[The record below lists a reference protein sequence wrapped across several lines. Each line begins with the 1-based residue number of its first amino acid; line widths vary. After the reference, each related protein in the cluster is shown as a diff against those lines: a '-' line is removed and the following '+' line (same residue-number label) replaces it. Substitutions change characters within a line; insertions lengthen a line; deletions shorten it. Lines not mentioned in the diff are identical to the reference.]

1 MTLEEIRK
9 LSIEDVEKRMNEI
22 RSMDLEKA
30 DNIEELTK
38 EVDALTERRN
48 ALKEDASA
56 KKELRAKIAEG
67 AVQTTVIEKPKENRT
82 MTLTKE
88 NYRASEEYRSAFLN
102 NLMGRQLNEEQ
113 RAAFALAGVD
123 PVIPESMQTSII
135 TKVKEYAP
143 ILSEITLLNVNGTVK
158 FAVEG
163 TVAGADVHAEN
174 AEITAATDTLVEV
187 TLSTY
192 EVTKLVQISDSVRTM
207 TINAFESWLID
218 NLSESIAI
226 KIEYLIWNGTGS
238 SQAKGINTIS
248 FDAAHKVEVAKSAS
262 LTAQNVFDLFG
273 KLKTGYARNAKI
285 YMNRKTLFS
294 DFLPLE
300 DKSKN
305 NLVVE
310 NGGTYYVLGTPVELT
325 DSIADHEAVMFDPK
339 KYVANMPENTNIK
352 QSVDLRHNAY
362 LSLGVAQFDGKPALE
377 EAFVKLV
384 KLNS

>member
-1 MTLEEIRK
+1 MTLEEIRT

-22 RSMDLEKA
+22 RSIDLDKA

-67 AVQTTVIEKPKENRT
+67 AVQTTAIDKPKENRT
-82 MTLTKE
+82 MNLTKE

-113 RAAFALAGVD
+113 RAALTLAGVD
-123 PVIPESMQTSII
+123 PVVPEVTQNNII
-135 TKVKEYAP
+135 KKVKEYAP
-143 ILSEITLLNVNGTVK
+143 ILSEITLLNVNGAVK
-158 FAVEG
+158 LSVEG
-163 TVAGADVHAEN
+163 TVAGADTHAEN
-174 AEITAATDTLVEV
+174 GEITASTDTLVEV

-192 EVTKLVQISDSVRTM
+192 EVTKLIQISDSVKTM
-207 TINAFESWLID
+207 TINAFESWLVD

-226 KIEYLIWNGTGS
+226 KIESLIWNGTGS
-238 SQAKGINTIS
+238 AQAKGINTIT

-273 KLKTGYARNAKI
+273 KLKTGYARGAKI

-294 DFLPLE
+294 DFLPLV
-300 DKSKN
+300 DKAKN
-305 NLVVE
+305 DLVVST
-310 NGGTYYVLGTPVELT
+310 GGTYYVLGTPVELT
-325 DSIADHEAVMFDPK
+325 DSIADHEAILCNPK
-339 KYVANMPENTNIK
+339 KYVANMPESTNIK
-352 QSVDLRHNAY
+352 QSDDLRHNAY
-362 LSLGVAQFDGKPALE
+362 LYLGVAQFDGKPALD

-384 KLNS
+384 KLSA

>member
-1 MTLEEIRK
+1 MTLEEIRT

-22 RSMDLEKA
+22 RSMDLDKA
-30 DNIEELTK
+30 ENIEELTK
-38 EVDALTERRN
+38 EVDALTERKN
-48 ALKEDASA
+48 ALKADASA

-67 AVQTTVIEKPKENRT
+67 AVQTTAIEKPKENRT

-163 TVAGADVHAEN
+163 TVAGADLHTEN

-238 SQAKGINTIS
+238 SQAKGINTIT

-362 LSLGVAQFDGKPALE
+362 LYLGVAQFDGKPALE

>member
-22 RSMDLEKA
+22 RSIDLDKA
-30 DNIEELTK
+30 DNIDELTK

-48 ALKEDASA
+48 ALKADASA
-56 KKELRAKIAEG
+56 KKELRAKIANGE
-67 AVQTTVIEKPKENRT
+67 VQTTVIEKPKENRT

-113 RAAFALAGVD
+113 RTAFALAGVD

-135 TKVKEYAP
+135 TKVKEYSP
-143 ILSEITLLNVNGTVK
+143 IISEITLLNVNGTVK

-163 TVAGADVHAEN
+163 TVAGADLHTEN

-226 KIEYLIWNGTGS
+226 KIESLIWNGTGS

-262 LTAQNVFDLFG
+262 LTAQNVYDLFG
-273 KLKTGYARNAKI
+273 KLKSGYARNAKI

-294 DFLPLE
+294 DFLPLV
-300 DKSKN
+300 DKNKN
-305 NLVVE
+305 DLVVA

-325 DSIADHEAVMFDPK
+325 DSIADHEAIMFDPK

-362 LSLGVAQFDGKPALE
+362 LYLGVAQFDGKPALE

>member
-1 MTLEEIRK
+1 MTLEEIRT

-22 RSMDLEKA
+22 RSMDLDKA
-30 DNIEELTK
+30 ENIEELTK

-48 ALKEDASA
+48 ALKEDASE

-163 TVAGADVHAEN
+163 TVAGADIHAEN

-238 SQAKGINTIS
+238 SQAKGINTIT

-294 DFLPLE
+294 DFLPLV

-305 NLVVE
+305 DLVVS

-325 DSIADHEAVMFDPK
+325 DSIADHEAIMFDPK

-362 LSLGVAQFDGKPALE
+362 LYLGVAQFDGKPALE

>member
-1 MTLEEIRK
+1 MTLEEIRT

-22 RSMDLEKA
+22 RSMDLDKA
-30 DNIEELTK
+30 ENIEELTK

-67 AVQTTVIEKPKENRT
+67 AVQTTAIEKPKENRT

-135 TKVKEYAP
+135 TKVKEYAS

-226 KIEYLIWNGTGS
+226 KIEFLIWNGTGS
-238 SQAKGINTIS
+238 AQAKGINTIT

-305 NLVVE
+305 NLVVA

-362 LSLGVAQFDGKPALE
+362 LYLGVAQFDGKPALE

>member
-9 LSIEDVEKRMNEI
+9 LSIEDVEIRMNEI
-22 RSMDLEKA
+22 RSMDLDKA
-30 DNIEELTK
+30 ENIEELTK
-38 EVDALTERRN
+38 EVDALTDRRN
-48 ALKEDASA
+48 ALKADASA
-56 KKELRAKIAEG
+56 KKELRAKIANG

-82 MTLTKE
+82 MKLTKE

-135 TKVKEYAP
+135 TKVKEYSP
-143 ILSEITLLNVNGTVK
+143 IISEITLLNVNGTVK

-163 TVAGADVHAEN
+163 TVAGADLHTEN

-226 KIEYLIWNGTGS
+226 KIESLIWNGTGS

-262 LTAQNVFDLFG
+262 LTAQNVYDLFG
-273 KLKTGYARNAKI
+273 KLKSGYARNAKI

-294 DFLPLE
+294 DFLPLV
-300 DKSKN
+300 DKNKN
-305 NLVVE
+305 DLVVA

-325 DSIADHEAVMFDPK
+325 DSIADHEAIMFDPK

-362 LSLGVAQFDGKPALE
+362 LYLGVAQFDGKPALE

>member
-1 MTLEEIRK
+1 MTLEEIRT

-22 RSMDLEKA
+22 RSIDLEKA
-30 DNIEELTK
+30 ENIEELTK

-67 AVQTTVIEKPKENRT
+67 AVQTTAIEKPKENRA
-82 MTLTKE
+82 MKLTKE

-163 TVAGADVHAEN
+163 TVAGADIHAEN
-174 AEITAATDTLVEV
+174 AEITASTDTLVKV

-238 SQAKGINTIS
+238 AQAKGINTIT

-294 DFLPLE
+294 DFLPLV

-305 NLVVE
+305 ELVVAT
-310 NGGTYYVLGTPVELT
+310 GGTYYVLGTPVELT
-325 DSIADHEAVMFDPK
+325 DSIADHEAIMFDPK

-352 QSVDLRHNAY
+352 QSVDLRHNVY
-362 LSLGVAQFDGKPALE
+362 LYLGVAQFDGKPALE

-384 KLNS
+384 KLSA

>member
-1 MTLEEIRK
+1 MTLEEIRT

-22 RSMDLEKA
+22 RSMDLDKA
-30 DNIEELTK
+30 ENIEELTK

-67 AVQTTVIEKPKENRT
+67 AVQTTAIEKPKENRT

-163 TVAGADVHAEN
+163 TVAGADLHTEN

-226 KIEYLIWNGTGS
+226 KIESLIWNGTGS
-238 SQAKGINTIS
+238 SQAKGINTIT

-362 LSLGVAQFDGKPALE
+362 LYLGVAQFDGKPALE

>member
-1 MTLEEIRK
+1 MTLEEIK
-9 LSIEDVEKRMNEI
+9 NLSIEDVEKRMNEI
-22 RSMDLEKA
+22 RSIDLDKA
-30 DNIEELTK
+30 DNIDELTK

-48 ALKEDASA
+48 ALKADASA
-56 KKELRAKIAEG
+56 KNELRAKIANGE
-67 AVQTTVIEKPKENRT
+67 VQTTVIEKPKENRT
-82 MTLTKE
+82 MKLTKE

-135 TKVKEYAP
+135 TKVKEYSP
-143 ILSEITLLNVNGTVK
+143 IISEITLLNVNGTVK

-163 TVAGADVHAEN
+163 TVAGADLHTEN

-226 KIEYLIWNGTGS
+226 KIESLIWNGTGS

-262 LTAQNVFDLFG
+262 LTAQNVYDLFG
-273 KLKTGYARNAKI
+273 KLKSGYARNAKI

-294 DFLPLE
+294 DFLPLV
-300 DKSKN
+300 DKNKN
-305 NLVVE
+305 DLVVA

-325 DSIADHEAVMFDPK
+325 DSIADHEAIMFDPK

-362 LSLGVAQFDGKPALE
+362 LYLGVAQFDGKPALE

>member
-22 RSMDLEKA
+22 RSIDLDKA
-30 DNIEELTK
+30 DNIDELTK

-48 ALKEDASA
+48 ALKADASA
-56 KKELRAKIAEG
+56 KKELRAKIANGE
-67 AVQTTVIEKPKENRT
+67 VQTTVIEKPKENRT
-82 MTLTKE
+82 MKLTKE

-113 RAAFALAGVD
+113 RTAFALAGVD

-135 TKVKEYAP
+135 TKVKEYSP
-143 ILSEITLLNVNGTVK
+143 IISEITLLNVNGTVK

-163 TVAGADVHAEN
+163 TVAGADLHTEN

-226 KIEYLIWNGTGS
+226 KIESLIWNGTGS

-262 LTAQNVFDLFG
+262 LTAQNVYDLFG
-273 KLKTGYARNAKI
+273 KLKSGYARNAKI

-294 DFLPLE
+294 DFLPLV
-300 DKSKN
+300 DKNKN
-305 NLVVE
+305 DLVVA

-325 DSIADHEAVMFDPK
+325 DSIADHEAIMFDPK

-362 LSLGVAQFDGKPALE
+362 LYLGVAQFDGKPALE

>member
-1 MTLEEIRK
+1 MTLEEIRT

-22 RSMDLEKA
+22 RSMDLDKA
-30 DNIEELTK
+30 ENIEELTK

-67 AVQTTVIEKPKENRT
+67 AVHTTVIEKPKENRT

-163 TVAGADVHAEN
+163 TVAGADLHTEN
-174 AEITAATDTLVEV
+174 AEITASTDTLVEV

-238 SQAKGINTIS
+238 AQAKGINAIT

-294 DFLPLE
+294 DFLPLV

-305 NLVVE
+305 DLVVS

-325 DSIADHEAVMFDPK
+325 DSIADHEAIMFDPK

-362 LSLGVAQFDGKPALE
+362 LYLGVAQFDGKPALE

-384 KLNS
+384 KLSA

>member
-1 MTLEEIRK
+1 MTLEEIRT

-238 SQAKGINTIS
+238 SQAKGINTIT

-362 LSLGVAQFDGKPALE
+362 LYLGVAQFDGKPALE

>member
-1 MTLEEIRK
+1 MTLEEIRT

-22 RSMDLEKA
+22 RSMDLDKA
-30 DNIEELTK
+30 ENIEELTK
-38 EVDALTERRN
+38 EVDALTERKN

-67 AVQTTVIEKPKENRT
+67 AVQTTAIEKPKENRT
-82 MTLTKE
+82 MTLTKR

-163 TVAGADVHAEN
+163 TVAGADIHAEN

-226 KIEYLIWNGTGS
+226 KIESLIWNGTGS
-238 SQAKGINTIS
+238 AQAKGINTIT

-262 LTAQNVFDLFG
+262 LTAQNVYDLFG

-294 DFLPLE
+294 DFLPLV
-300 DKSKN
+300 DKNKN
-305 NLVVE
+305 DLVVA

-325 DSIADHEAVMFDPK
+325 DSIADHEAIMFDPK

-362 LSLGVAQFDGKPALE
+362 LYLGVAQFDGKPALE

-384 KLNS
+384 KLNA

>member
-1 MTLEEIRK
+1 MTLEEIRT

-22 RSMDLEKA
+22 RSIDLEKA

-56 KKELRAKIAEG
+56 KKELRAKIANG

-163 TVAGADVHAEN
+163 TVAGADLHTEN

-226 KIEYLIWNGTGS
+226 KIESLIWNGTGS
-238 SQAKGINTIS
+238 SQAKGINTIN
-248 FDAAHKVEVAKSAS
+248 FDAAHKVEVAKSAA
-262 LTAQNVFDLFG
+262 LTAKNVYDLFG
-273 KLKTGYARNAKI
+273 KLKTGYARAAKI
-285 YMNRKTLFS
+285 YMNRKTLYS

-310 NGGTYYVLGTPVELT
+310 NGGTYYVIGTPVELT
-325 DSIADHEAVMFDPK
+325 DSIADHEAIMFDPK

-362 LSLGVAQFDGKPALE
+362 LYLGVAQFDGKPALE

-384 KLNS
+384 KLSS

>member
-1 MTLEEIRK
+1 MTLEEIRT

-22 RSMDLEKA
+22 RSIDLDKA

-48 ALKEDASA
+48 ALKADASA

-163 TVAGADVHAEN
+163 TVAGADLHTEN
-174 AEITAATDTLVEV
+174 AEITASTDTLVEV

-226 KIEYLIWNGTGS
+226 KIESLIWNGTGS
-238 SQAKGINTIS
+238 SQAKGINTIN

-262 LTAQNVFDLFG
+262 LTAQNVYDLFG

-294 DFLPLE
+294 DFLPLV
-300 DKSKN
+300 DKNKN
-305 NLVVE
+305 DLVVA
-310 NGGTYYVLGTPVELT
+310 NDGTYYVLGTPVELT
-325 DSIADHEAVMFDPK
+325 DSIADHEAIMFDPK

-362 LSLGVAQFDGKPALE
+362 LYLGVAQFDGKPALE

-384 KLNS
+384 KLSA

>member
-22 RSMDLEKA
+22 RSIDLEKA
-30 DNIEELTK
+30 ENIEELTK

-56 KKELRAKIAEG
+56 KKELRAKIANG

-82 MTLTKE
+82 MNLTKE

-163 TVAGADVHAEN
+163 TVAGADLHTEN

-207 TINAFESWLID
+207 TINAFESWLVD
-218 NLSESIAI
+218 NLSESIAL

-238 SQAKGINTIS
+238 SQAKGINAIT

-294 DFLPLE
+294 DFLPLV

-305 NLVVE
+305 DLVVAT
-310 NGGTYYVLGTPVELT
+310 GGTYYVLGTPVELT
-325 DSIADHEAVMFDPK
+325 DSIADHEAIMFDPK

-362 LSLGVAQFDGKPALE
+362 LYLGVAQFDGKPALE

>member
-9 LSIEDVEKRMNEI
+9 LSIEDVEIRMNEI
-22 RSMDLEKA
+22 RSMDLDKA
-30 DNIEELTK
+30 ENIEELTK

-56 KKELRAKIAEG
+56 KKELRAKIANG

-135 TKVKEYAP
+135 TKVKEYSP
-143 ILSEITLLNVNGTVK
+143 IISEITLLNVNGTVK

-163 TVAGADVHAEN
+163 TVAGADLHTEN

-226 KIEYLIWNGTGS
+226 KIESLIWNGTGS
-238 SQAKGINTIS
+238 AQAKGINTIS

-262 LTAQNVFDLFG
+262 LTAQNVYDLFG
-273 KLKTGYARNAKI
+273 KLKSGYARNAKI

-294 DFLPLE
+294 DFLPLV
-300 DKSKN
+300 DKNKN
-305 NLVVE
+305 DLVVA

-325 DSIADHEAVMFDPK
+325 DSIADHEAIMFDPK

-362 LSLGVAQFDGKPALE
+362 LYLGVAQFDGKPALE

>member
-1 MTLEEIRK
+1 MTLEEIRT

-22 RSMDLEKA
+22 RSMDLDKA
-30 DNIEELTK
+30 ENIEELTK

-67 AVQTTVIEKPKENRT
+67 AVQTTTIEKPKENRT

-226 KIEYLIWNGTGS
+226 KIESLIWNGTGS
-238 SQAKGINTIS
+238 SQAKGINTIT

-305 NLVVE
+305 NLVVA

-325 DSIADHEAVMFDPK
+325 DSIADHEAIMFDPK

-362 LSLGVAQFDGKPALE
+362 LYLGVAQFDGKPALE

-384 KLNS
+384 KLSA

>member
-1 MTLEEIRK
+1 MTLEKIRT

-22 RSMDLEKA
+22 RSMDLDKA
-30 DNIEELTK
+30 ENIEELTK

-67 AVQTTVIEKPKENRT
+67 AVHTTVIEKPKENRT

-163 TVAGADVHAEN
+163 TVAGADLHTEN
-174 AEITAATDTLVEV
+174 AEITASTDTLVEV

-238 SQAKGINTIS
+238 AQAKGINAIT

-294 DFLPLE
+294 DFLPLV

-305 NLVVE
+305 DLVVS

-325 DSIADHEAVMFDPK
+325 DSIADHEAIMFDPK

-362 LSLGVAQFDGKPALE
+362 LYLGVAQFDGKPALE

-384 KLNS
+384 KLSA

>member
-1 MTLEEIRK
+1 MTLEEIRT
-9 LSIEDVEKRMNEI
+9 LSIEDVEIRMNEI
-22 RSMDLEKA
+22 RSMDLDKA
-30 DNIEELTK
+30 ENIEELTK

-56 KKELRAKIAEG
+56 KKELRAKIANG

-82 MTLTKE
+82 MKLTKE

-113 RAAFALAGVD
+113 RTAFALAGVD

-135 TKVKEYAP
+135 TKVKEYSP
-143 ILSEITLLNVNGTVK
+143 IISEITLLNVNGTVK

-163 TVAGADVHAEN
+163 TVAGADLHTEN

-226 KIEYLIWNGTGS
+226 KIESLIWNGTGS
-238 SQAKGINTIS
+238 AQAKGINTIS

-262 LTAQNVFDLFG
+262 LTAQNVYDLFG
-273 KLKTGYARNAKI
+273 KLKSGYARNAKI

-294 DFLPLE
+294 DFLPLV
-300 DKSKN
+300 DKNKN
-305 NLVVE
+305 DLVVA

-325 DSIADHEAVMFDPK
+325 DSIADHEAIMFDPK

-362 LSLGVAQFDGKPALE
+362 LYLGVAQFDGKPALE